1 MQITPDE
8 EFNILAA
15 LRSLD
20 TIDESESRTLEGKLQ
35 ESPELE
41 SELDAFEAAVSAIA
55 YTAPLVPVAPNLK
68 HRLLQRIAELS
79 EASPTPTEEVN
90 SKPIIPAADAE
101 NNTPSVI
108 VRSQNVKWRKY
119 LVSGISFANLYV
131 DREKREFTCL
141 MRLEAGVKFPLHRHG
156 GVEEVFMLEGDLEVE
171 GEVCYPGDY
180 IRSFPDSIHGPVS
193 HNGCLL
199 LVKSSLDN
207 EMIVFS

>member
-1 MQITPDE
+1 MEIMPDE

-15 LRSLD
+15 LRALD
-20 TIDESESRTLEGKLQ
+20 TIDESESRTLEEKLQ
-35 ESPELE
+35 ESPELQ
-41 SELDAFEAAVSAIA
+41 SELDAFEAAVGAIA
-55 YTAPLVPVAPNLK
+55 YTAPLVPVSPNLK
-68 HRLLQRIAELS
+68 HRLFQRIAELS
-79 EASPTPTEEVN
+79 PTPIEEINAQPVV
-90 SKPIIPAADAE
+90 PTE

-119 LVSGISFANLYV
+119 TVAGISFANLYV

-141 MRLEAGVKFPLHRHG
+141 MRLEAGVEFPLHRHG

-171 GEVCYPGDY
+171 GELCYPGDY
-180 IRSFPDSIHGPVS
+180 IRSFPNSIHGPVS

-207 EMIVFS
+207 EMIVNS

>member
-1 MQITPDE
+1 MPDE

-15 LRSLD
+15 LRALD
-20 TIDESESRTLEGKLQ
+20 TIDESESRALEEKLQ

-41 SELDAFEAAVSAIA
+41 SELDAFETAVGAIA
-55 YTAPLVPVAPNLK
+55 YTAPLVPVSPNLK
-68 HRLLQRIAELS
+68 HRLFQRIAELS
-79 EASPTPTEEVN
+79 PTPIEEINAQPV
-90 SKPIIPAADAE
+90 IPAAE

-119 LVSGISFANLYV
+119 TVSGISFANLYV

-141 MRLEAGVKFPLHRHG
+141 MRLEAGVEFPLHRHG

-171 GEVCYPGDY
+171 GEICYPGDY
-180 IRSFPDSIHGPVS
+180 IRSFPNSIHGPVS

-207 EMIVFS
+207 EMIVC

>member
-1 MQITPDE
+1 MEIMPDE

-15 LRSLD
+15 LRALD
-20 TIDESESRTLEGKLQ
+20 TIDESESRALEEKLQ

-41 SELDAFEAAVSAIA
+41 SELDAFETAVGAIA
-55 YTAPLVPVAPNLK
+55 YTAPLVPVSPNLK
-68 HRLLQRIAELS
+68 HRLFQRIAELS
-79 EASPTPTEEVN
+79 PTPIEEINAQPV
-90 SKPIIPAADAE
+90 IPAAE

-119 LVSGISFANLYV
+119 TVSGISFANLYV

-141 MRLEAGVKFPLHRHG
+141 MRLEAGVEFPLHRHG

-171 GEVCYPGDY
+171 GEICYPGDY
-180 IRSFPDSIHGPVS
+180 IRSFPNSIHGPVS

-207 EMIVFS
+207 EMIVC

>member
-1 MQITPDE
+1 MPDE

-15 LRSLD
+15 LRALD
-20 TIDESESRTLEGKLQ
+20 TIDESESRALEEKLQ
-35 ESPELE
+35 ESPELQ
-41 SELDAFEAAVSAIA
+41 SELDAFEAAVGAIA
-55 YTAPLVPVAPNLK
+55 YTAPPVPLAPNLK
-68 HRLLQRIAELS
+68 HRLFQRIAEL
-79 EASPTPTEEVN
+79 SPTPTEEVN
-90 SKPIIPAADAE
+90 SQPVIPAAE

-141 MRLEAGVKFPLHRHG
+141 MRLEAGVEFPLHRHG

-207 EMIVFS
+207 EMIVVS

>member
-15 LRSLD
+15 LRALD
-20 TIDESESRTLEGKLQ
+20 TIDESESRALEEKLQ

-41 SELDAFEAAVSAIA
+41 SELNAFEAAVSAIA
-55 YTAPLVPVAPNLK
+55 YTAPPIPVSSDLK
-68 HRLLQRIAELS
+68 RRLFQRIAEL
-79 EASPTPTEEVN
+79 SPTPTEEVN
-90 SKPIIPAADAE
+90 SKPVIAASE

-119 LVSGISFANLYV
+119 IVSGISFANLYV

-141 MRLEAGVKFPLHRHG
+141 MRLEAGVAFPLHRHG

-171 GEVCYPGDY
+171 GELCHPGDY
-180 IRSFPDSIHGPVS
+180 IRSFPNSIHGPVS
-193 HNGCLL
+193 HTGCLL

-207 EMIVFS
+207 EMI

>member
-1 MQITPDE
+1 MEIMPDE
-8 EFNILAA
+8 QFNILAA
-15 LRSLD
+15 LRALD
-20 TIDESESRTLEGKLQ
+20 TIDESESRALEEKLQ
-35 ESPELE
+35 ESPELQ
-41 SELDAFEAAVSAIA
+41 SELDAFEAAVGAIA
-55 YTAPLVPVAPNLK
+55 YTAPPVPVAPNLK
-68 HRLLQRIAELS
+68 HRLFQRIAEL
-79 EASPTPTEEVN
+79 SPTPTEEVN
-90 SKPIIPAADAE
+90 SQPVVPATE

-119 LVSGISFANLYV
+119 IVSGISFANLYV
-131 DREKREFTCL
+131 DREKREFTCF
-141 MRLEAGVKFPLHRHG
+141 MRLEAGVEFPLHRHG

-207 EMIVFS
+207 EMLVNS

>member
-1 MQITPDE
+1 MPDE

-15 LRSLD
+15 LRALD
-20 TIDESESRTLEGKLQ
+20 TIDESESRALEEKLQ
-35 ESPELE
+35 ESPELQ
-41 SELDAFEAAVSAIA
+41 SELDAFEAAVGAIA
-55 YTAPLVPVAPNLK
+55 YTAPLVPVSPNLK
-68 HRLLQRIAELS
+68 HRLFQRIAEFSL
-79 EASPTPTEEVN
+79 TPTEEIN
-90 SKPIIPAADAE
+90 SQPVIPVAG

-119 LVSGISFANLYV
+119 TVAGISFANLYV

-141 MRLEAGVKFPLHRHG
+141 MRLEAGVEFPLHRHG

-171 GEVCYPGDY
+171 GELCYPGDY
-180 IRSFPDSIHGPVS
+180 IRSFPNSIHGPVS

-207 EMIVFS
+207 EMIVNS